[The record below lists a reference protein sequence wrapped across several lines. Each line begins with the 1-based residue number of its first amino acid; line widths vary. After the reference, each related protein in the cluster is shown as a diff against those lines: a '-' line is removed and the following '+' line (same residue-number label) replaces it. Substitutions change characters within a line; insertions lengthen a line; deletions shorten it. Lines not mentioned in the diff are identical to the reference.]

1 MQFNDTTDLNG
12 LIQSCEEWSRLGK
25 AQISGNTDLL
35 KRFTRLINNTY
46 HKSVTSVLE
55 SMDGWDFD
63 DPNHGDTGFI
73 KTYNLTAD
81 QQQVTL
87 PLSDK
92 ILKIKR
98 AEITYDGGT
107 WYRAMPIDINE
118 YGGVSTQSA
127 ISGHFEVSN
136 PFYDMIGNY
145 VYLYP
150 VPESNVTGGL
160 KIWVSREIDEF
171 TSADTTQEPGIAEP
185 FHEML
190 AIGASRDYAVQEGLN
205 NAADLSAVYADYEA
219 RLRRFYGSRQ
229 EDRHMVMK
237 PNNEWME

>member
-1 MQFNDTTDLNG
+1 MQFNDTTNLNG
-12 LIQSCEEWSRLGK
+12 LIQSCEEWSRLGIG
-25 AQISGNTDLL
+25 QISGNTNRL
-35 KRFTRLINNTY
+35 KRFTRLINNNY
-46 HKSVTSVLE
+46 HKAVSAILE

-81 QQQVTL
+81 QQEVSL

-92 ILKIKR
+92 ILKVKR
-98 AEITYDGGT
+98 AEVSYDGSS

-118 YGGVSTQSA
+118 YGGVSTTSDIA
-127 ISGHFEVSN
+127 GHFSVTN
-136 PFYDMIGNY
+136 PFYDMVGNY

-150 VPESNVTGGL
+150 VPGSSVTGGL
-160 KIWVSREIDEF
+160 KLWVTREIDEF
-171 TSADTTQEPGIAEP
+171 TTADTTQEPGIAEP

-190 AIGASRDYAVQEGLN
+190 AVGASRDYSLQEGLN
-205 NAADLSAVYADYEA
+205 NVADLTAVYSDYENRA
-219 RLRRFYGSRQ
+219 RRFYGSRQ
-229 EDRHMVMK
+229 EDRHMVLK